1 MDYENELR
9 FLQRLLGRLNVQML
23 RFAPDS
29 PPEVDLG
36 LRRLAGLPPF
46 PAVSGFEPQTVYL
59 ATDGLACRYAGAL
72 LPGGAEALLLGPYLE
87 GEMRDEAIIPLLDRL
102 RLPPRLLPALRRYYC
117 SLAQLRD
124 GVMEAIVTALGEALF
139 GGPDAFSLQHLDL
152 AAAPVAEPAVV
163 QSTEPFEARLLE
175 ERYAYEGRLLRAVSL
190 GRTQEALRLVAMAGS
205 SAMESRTP
213 DPLRNFKNYA
223 IIMNTLLRKAAEK
236 AVVHPVYLDEISH
249 HYAVQI
255 EASTSCLQL
264 ENLRIE
270 MVRKYCILVQNQS
283 LKNYPPLIRDLLNHI
298 NLNLSSDL
306 SLKSLSQMFSVNA
319 SYLSSLFRREMTMTL
334 TDYVNGR
341 RIDTAL
347 KLLNTTD
354 IQIQDIAYYV
364 GIEDVNYFTRIFKKK
379 IGVSPTEYKKSIR
392 PA

>member
-190 GRTQEALRLVAMAGS
+190 GRTQEALRLIAMAGS

-223 IIMNTLLRKAAEK
+223 IIMNTLLRKAAEEGN
-236 AVVHPVYLDEISH
+236 VHPVHIDGLSRQF
-249 HYAVQI
+249 A
-255 EASTSCLQL
+255 
-264 ENLRIE
+264 LRIKGLRSAAQARRLFLS
-270 MVRKYCILVQNQS
+270 MVKAYCELVNAHAMPYHSAPVRDVILCVDA
-283 LKNYPPLIRDLLNHI
+283 DLTA
-298 NLNLSSDL
+298 DL
-306 SLKSLSQMFSVNA
+306 SLRALSQQLNVSPG
-319 SYLSSLFRREMTMTL
+319 YLSLLFRRETGKTL
-334 TDYVNGR
+334 TDYVARR
-341 RIDTAL
+341 RIDRAAY
-347 KLLNTTD
+347 LLASTD
-354 IQIQDIAYYV
+354 LQVQAV
-364 GIEDVNYFTRIFKKK
+364 GAHCGIPDPNYFCKTFKRYMGKT
-379 IGVSPTEYKKSIR
+379 PRDYR
-392 PA
+392 AAARQP

>member
-163 QSTEPFEARLLE
+163 Q
-175 ERYAYEGRLLRAVSL
+175 
-190 GRTQEALRLVAMAGS
+190 
-205 SAMESRTP
+205 
-213 DPLRNFKNYA
+213 
-223 IIMNTLLRKAAEK
+223 
-236 AVVHPVYLDEISH
+236 
-249 HYAVQI
+249 
-255 EASTSCLQL
+255 
-264 ENLRIE
+264 
-270 MVRKYCILVQNQS
+270 
-283 LKNYPPLIRDLLNHI
+283 
-298 NLNLSSDL
+298 L
-306 SLKSLSQMFSVNA
+306 SL
-319 SYLSSLFRREMTMTL
+319 
-334 TDYVNGR
+334 
-341 RIDTAL
+341 IH
-347 KLLNTTD
+347 
-354 IQIQDIAYYV
+354 I
-364 GIEDVNYFTRIFKKK
+364 
-379 IGVSPTEYKKSIR
+379 
-392 PA
+392 